1 MSIMLELGMEGFRCA
16 GGVQLL
22 DGPIGVVH
30 RLRRGL
36 DQRPVSLQECAN
48 GLFDW
53 GKGKLE
59 GVESGPEGD
68 YVYLRQWFWG

>member
-36 DQRPVSLQECAN
+36 DQCSVSLQECAN

-53 GKGKLE
+53 ERESWKVLSRGLKGIMCT
-59 GVESGPEGD
+59 
-68 YVYLRQWFWG
+68 